1 MNNITPMKMHI
12 DVAHVRLIVK
22 KKKLKLINIAT
33 SKHLEINHSW

>member
-1 MNNITPMKMHI
+1 MKMHI
-12 DVAHVRLIVK
+12 DVAHVRLIA